1 MDNEEAKINLKDRFI
16 SWVQDVWYLL
26 VRSCEILFND
36 NVDILASGLVYSTLV
51 AFVPCFTFIFAVV
64 QLFGVLQPLIDIL
77 VELLY
82 QAMGAAMSKQIIEA
96 LSKLTTNGMGLG
108 ALGFV
113 SFIFTTILLV
123 NKIYMVI
130 NRLFRAT
137 PRSGTLKR
145 FTTFFTFLILAV
157 IFLSVVLALNTKA
170 TNYISSYVDNSNTPS
185 SFKLFISN
193 IFSYFGVV
201 LFLFSIFYYVPNLKV
216 RFKSALLGSLIGAVM
231 LFIITAAFKY
241 VVTLSVNTSVLY
253 GSLSTVFF
261 LLLYLYLCWYAVLI
275 AAEFTYV
282 YQFRPD
288 KSEVKGIGEDP
299 AKRIQ
304 DGINLIM
311 IVASSYRNGEG
322 QVSQKQLIR
331 KLLINQMELNS
342 ITSRF
347 VSDGFLLETN
357 STKKGMICYVPAK
370 PLDQILVKDI
380 VKSLYAFD
388 EESIET
394 IGEAVSEQFLKKG
407 LDSFNNLTLDNLLER
422 I

>member
-1 MDNEEAKINLKDRFI
+1 M
-16 SWVQDVWYLL
+16 
-26 VRSCEILFND
+26 
-36 NVDILASGLVYSTLV
+36 
-51 AFVPCFTFIFAVV
+51 
-64 QLFGVLQPLIDIL
+64 
-77 VELLY
+77 
-82 QAMGAAMSKQIIEA
+82 
-96 LSKLTTNGMGLG
+96 
-108 ALGFV
+108 
-113 SFIFTTILLV
+113 
-123 NKIYMVI
+123 
-130 NRLFRAT
+130 
-137 PRSGTLKR
+137 
-145 FTTFFTFLILAV
+145 
-157 IFLSVVLALNTKA
+157 
-170 TNYISSYVDNSNTPS
+170 
-185 SFKLFISN
+185 
-193 IFSYFGVV
+193 
-201 LFLFSIFYYVPNLKV
+201 PNLKV

-342 ITSRF
+342 ITSCF

-357 STKKGMICYVPAK
+357 STKKGMICYRADAIIGGTVSK
-370 PLDQILVKDI
+370 YNGFVRVKKAAAS
-380 VKSLYAFD
+380 V
-388 EESIET
+388 
-394 IGEAVSEQFLKKG
+394 
-407 LDSFNNLTLDNLLER
+407 
-422 I
+422 